1 MDGISPMESIRRFM
15 LAVVVCVLF
24 ASPLGAQEKDP
35 PAPRRVPDIPGSE
48 KVEETLSTLDEVEEK
63 IRNQVSSLIGKATEL
78 ISAKIQPG
86 TGEAIIDS
94 ETAEEKTPL
103 VYLLPIEGEVR
114 PIMMTLFKRGLE
126 EAKDNGV
133 DLVLL
138 EMDTPG
144 GELRIAEEISRIL
157 LESDVPTATWI
168 KNEGLSAG
176 MLIAIST
183 QKIFMKPVISVIGD
197 CQPIFMTTGEVKE
210 APEKILT
217 VVRKYGQRAATK
229 NGYPLDAVLAMI
241 DVNKTYTSEDG
252 TVKNATGELLTLTAD
267 EAVHIGF
274 ASGFADSVDDILE
287 HLDLSHAKIQPF
299 EKNWAESL
307 AAFIV
312 SPSIASILTLIGLA
326 GLFIEY
332 KTPGFGV
339 FGTVGIVFLA
349 LVFWGHSIAYLAGAE
364 GILLFV
370 LGMILLGVEIFLL
383 PGFGLSGALGIG
395 LIVAGLVV
403 TFLDVPVFDP
413 TFVPSIHLTRP
424 VTMVGF
430 ALVGSIVLLI
440 VVSRYLP
447 EMSILSYLGI
457 SLATE
462 LKTDQGYSSH
472 NTDRQRSYVGRI
484 ATVISP
490 LKPSGIALL
499 DGDRVDAVTE
509 GDFVEVG
516 SKVRVVKVDGFRIVV
531 QPEQDKK

>member
-1 MDGISPMESIRRFM
+1 MNEVLPIEPVPRFLLSGI
-15 LAVVVCVLF
+15 LCVLL
-24 ASPLGAQEKDP
+24 AWPVGAEEKKPSGP
-35 PAPRRVPDIPGSE
+35 PRIPDVPGSE
-48 KVEETLSTLDEVEEK
+48 KVEEALSTLEEVEEK
-63 IRNQVSSLIGKATEL
+63 VREQVSSMIEKATEL
-78 ISAKIQPG
+78 ISSKIDP
-86 TGEAIIDS
+86 EVEDEWIES
-94 ETAEEKTPL
+94 ETAEEKKPL

-126 EAKDNGV
+126 EAKERGV
-133 DLVLL
+133 DLVLF

-157 LESDVPTATWI
+157 LQSDVPTATWI
-168 KNEGLSAG
+168 KNQGLSAG

-183 QKIFMKPVISVIGD
+183 QKIFMKPDISLLGD
-197 CQPIFMTTGEVKE
+197 CQPIFMSPGEFKE

-217 VVRKYGQRAATK
+217 VVRKYGERAAKK
-229 NGYPLDAVLAMI
+229 NGYPMDAVVAMI

-252 TVKNATGELLTLTAD
+252 TVKSVTGELLTLRAD

-274 ASGFADSVDDILE
+274 ASGFADSVDDVLE
-287 HLDLSHAKIQPF
+287 HLDLADARIQPF

-312 SPSIASILTLIGLA
+312 SPAVASILTLIGLA

-332 KTPGFGV
+332 KTPGFGI
-339 FGTVGIVFLA
+339 FGSVGIVFLG

-383 PGFGLSGALGIG
+383 PGFGLSGALGLG
-395 LIVAGLVV
+395 LIVTGLVV

-413 TFVPSIHLTRP
+413 TFIPSIHLTRP
-424 VTMVGF
+424 VIMVGF

-447 EMSILSYLGI
+447 ELSIISYLGI
-457 SLATE
+457 SLSTE
-462 LKTDQGYSSH
+462 LKADKGYSSH
-472 NTDRQRSYVGRI
+472 DTDRQRSYLGQI

-499 DGDRVDAVTE
+499 GGDRLNVVTE
-509 GDFVEVG
+509 GDFIESG
-516 SKVRVVKVDGFRIVV
+516 QKVRIVAVDGFRIVV